1 MQGRKHIEKTDTP
14 KATIQKSR
22 RFDNQ
27 KQQIQLQFHKKN
39 GNPKPIA

>member
-22 RFDNQ
+22 RFDYQ
-27 KQQIQLQFHKKN
+27 KRQIQLQFHKK
-39 GNPKPIA
+39 